1 MNFPI
6 FYDRNYVLESSFI
19 GSWPLALEF
28 FELAAI
34 WTWRMKDRNKQWKR
48 KKKREKRIEW
58 TSNYKRF
65 FGPMNNEQ

>member
-19 GSWPLALEF
+19 GSRPLALKF

-34 WTWRMKDRNKQWKR
+34 WTWRMKEDRGTNNGGKR
-48 KKKREKRIEW
+48 RGRKGKGKELDK
-58 TSNYKRF
+58 
-65 FGPMNNEQ
+65 